1 MNANTVYDV
10 FLALP
15 EMEKLRHIQLVT
27 EYNTKKENELKIV
40 YQKKKSTI
48 QFSRQDAIDYL
59 LKNIFTS
66 KKMISQCLNQINN
79 DKNIM

>member
-15 EMEKLRHIQLVT
+15 EVEKLRHIQLVT
-27 EYNTKKENELKIV
+27 EYNLRNDNQLKIAFNKKKNEVQFTKK
-40 YQKKKSTI
+40 
-48 QFSRQDAIDYL
+48 DAIDYL

-66 KKMISQCLNQINN
+66 KKNN
-79 DKNIM
+79 SLAS